1 MDIRIT
7 VSIDGDTD
15 DMVEV
20 NATHDA
26 APNAK
31 YCYGGCAFK
40 DVPAIV
46 EGALEDIVKEI
57 LEIQEL
63 PEGEVAERKVHEM
76 WMARQLRE
84 MTDEQRAAH
93 ERYLAECAASAE
105 AHKEAKEE

>member
-7 VSIDGDTD
+7 VSIDGDM

-20 NATHDA
+20 NASHDA
-26 APNAK
+26 APNAE

-63 PEGEVAERKVHEM
+63 PEGEVTERKVLEIHV
-76 WMARQLRE
+76 ARELRE
-84 MTDEQRAAH
+84 MTDEQRANY
-93 ERYLAECAASAE
+93 ERWSAECDASAE